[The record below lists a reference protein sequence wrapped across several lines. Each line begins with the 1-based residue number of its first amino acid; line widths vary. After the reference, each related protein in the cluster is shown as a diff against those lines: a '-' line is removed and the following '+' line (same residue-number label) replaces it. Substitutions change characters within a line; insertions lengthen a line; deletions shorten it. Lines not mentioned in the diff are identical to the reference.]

1 MTTYNVVTD
10 WIDLG
15 LDGIRNF
22 NKLKKDKRSRG
33 GPPQASRSI
42 GIIVSCIY
50 NAWTAF
56 DVKATPLTGKV
67 DKHTSQF
74 QEDDLRRAISAA
86 AEVAIRNQFNP
97 ENYDSC
103 LFGTSF
109 DQAIKN
115 KLLKYKVD
123 LSSPDVYVTQAINAA
138 KAVLV
143 SRENDGSNQ
152 ANDYKDNSVP
162 LYKSSNPPMAVF
174 RPADAK
180 SITNP
185 DKWQS
190 LIFVNSGI
198 TEITSPNFIAP
209 HWGCVIPFALAKGS
223 DLRPSTG
230 PALWTE
236 QKFYDQA
243 RQVIDVQAHLTPKQ
257 MLIAEY
263 WANGPTTSLPP
274 GQWMEISA
282 EIAQKKTMDIA
293 QTVKLFFAAG
303 NAVMDAGI
311 ACWDTKRF
319 YDSARPVTAIR
330 YLFQGQ
336 RIRGWGGP
344 GIGIVDLYGEYWQ
357 PFQVPWFPTPP
368 FAEFTSG
375 HSTFS
380 SAAARV
386 LALFTGSDDYGG
398 SHVQTQPLNADPTV
412 DVRGLTLTWP
422 TFSAAAAEAGA
433 SRLFGGIHFQ
443 EGNVVG
449 LSMGRQIGEQVFA
462 KAKALWSGDCSTAI

>member
-10 WIDLG
+10 WVDLG
-15 LDGIRNF
+15 LEGIRKF
-22 NKLKKDKRSRG
+22 NQLKDDKLSRG

-56 DVKATPLTGKV
+56 DSKATPLVGNV
-67 DKHTSQF
+67 CKHTAPF
-74 QEDDLRRAISAA
+74 HEADIKKAISAA

-97 ENYDSC
+97 ENYSS
-103 LFGTSF
+103 SF
-109 DQAIKN
+109 ADFFNILINN
-115 KLLKYKVD
+115 KLLAYGVD
-123 LSSPDVYVTQAINAA
+123 LNSPDNYVAEAINAA
-138 KAVLV
+138 KAVLS

-152 ANDYKDNSVP
+152 AGDYKETSTP
-162 LYKSSNPPMAVF
+162 PYAPSNPPMAVF

-180 SITNP
+180 SIANP

-190 LIFVNSGI
+190 LTFVNANISKI
-198 TEITSPNFIAP
+198 VQPNFIAP
-209 HWGCVIPFALAKGS
+209 HWGEVVPFALTGGS
-223 DLRPSTG
+223 ALRPPVG

-243 RQVIDVQAHLTPKQ
+243 RQVLDVQAHLTPKQ

-282 EIAQKKTMDIA
+282 EVAQQKTMNIA
-293 QTVKLFFAAG
+293 ATVKLFFAVG

-319 YDSARPVTAIR
+319 FDSARPVTAIR
-330 YLFQGQ
+330 YLFRGQ
-336 RIRGWGGP
+336 LIRGWGGP
-344 GIGIVDLYGEYWQ
+344 GIGIVDLYGDYWQ

-386 LALFTGSDDYGG
+386 LALFTKSDDYGG
-398 SHVQTQPLNADPTV
+398 SHAQARPLDADPTV
-412 DVRGLTLTWP
+412 DVLGLTLSWP
-422 TFSAAAAEAGA
+422 TFSEAAAEAGA

-462 KAKALWSGDCSTAI
+462 KAKVLWNED

>member
-1 MTTYNVVTD
+1 MTTYNVLTD

-15 LDGIRNF
+15 LEGIRKF
-22 NKLKKDKRSRG
+22 NQLKDDKLSRG

-42 GIIVSCIY
+42 GVIVSCIY

-56 DVKATPLTGKV
+56 DSEATPLVGTIS
-67 DKHTSQF
+67 KHTSPF
-74 QEDDLRRAISAA
+74 QEDDVKRAISAA

-97 ENYDSC
+97 ENYNSP
-103 LFGTSF
+103 FSNSF
-109 DQAIKN
+109 DRAIKD
-115 KLLKYKVD
+115 KLLDYGVD
-123 LSSPDVYVTQAINAA
+123 LSSPDDYVSQAINAA
-138 KAVLV
+138 NAVLE
-143 SRENDGSNQ
+143 SRKNDGSNQ
-152 ANDYKDNSVP
+152 VNDYKDNSTP
-162 LYKSSNPPMAVF
+162 LYESSNPPMAVF

-190 LIFVNSGI
+190 LIFVNASS
-198 TEITSPNFIAP
+198 TKVVKPNFIAP
-209 HWGCVIPFALAKGS
+209 HWGAVIPFALTDGS
-223 DLRPSTG
+223 ALRPPTG

-282 EIAQKKTMDIA
+282 EIAQQRTMDIA
-293 QTVKLFFAAG
+293 ATMKLFFAVG

-330 YLFQGQ
+330 YLFRGE

-344 GIGIVDLYGEYWQ
+344 GIGTVDLYGEYWQ

-398 SHVQTQPLNADPTV
+398 SHVQIRPLDADPTI

-422 TFSAAAAEAGA
+422 TFSEAAAEAGA

-462 KAKALWSGDCSTAI
+462 KAKALWSGDCSTVI